1 MDTRKV
7 DELVSQAAA
16 SNVMEDY
23 DRLFAALEGT
33 ELFFNVST
41 EQDGDKSAP
50 VSTPLV
56 TAGPGLSAVLFF
68 TSRDNA
74 NLKKPYG
81 GIVWEKALEM
91 LVKMPQ
97 ADGLI
102 IQSGGKDWIGLDK
115 EKAKSLL
122 AAHAA
127 QR

>member
-1 MDTRKV
+1 MDIRKV
-7 DELVSQAAA
+7 DELVSLAAA
-16 SNVMEDY
+16 SNAMEDY
-23 DRLFAALEGT
+23 DRLFAALEGA

-41 EQDGDKSAP
+41 EQAGAKSAP

-68 TSRDNA
+68 TSRDNV

-102 IQSGGKDWIGLDK
+102 IQSRSKDWVGLDK
-115 EKAKSLL
+115 EKARLL
-122 AAHAA
+122 LSAHSS
-127 QR
+127 QP